1 MPKRA
6 LLILFA
12 ASVVLPAV
20 AMANHGQNATSTKV
34 NLLYHK
40 LFTRPVGARPVDG
53 SAGKAQPGE
62 EWDGTA
68 PLPDPSGATGS
79 GDMREFQVA
88 PDFTTA
94 KVTAAI
100 TWSAGAAAL
109 TYDLDL
115 FIDRQDAATGA
126 WVQVGSGTDGQ
137 LAGDGEPAEVA
148 EVSFPIPGK
157 YRTRVANFAST
168 ELAYHGVLG
177 FTNGKRGGKPS
188 RGRVTEDRLP
198 DTAVGSQAHAIY
210 FVPLDGIDQTLDTNG
225 TIENS
230 ILSTKAWLEAQT
242 GGKHIRLDT
251 YVDRGTALLD
261 VTVVRG
267 LKTAAEYAQSAD
279 GAFTTITD
287 ELEARGWNA
296 DPAQK
301 RYYVYYEGPA
311 EDPNICGTAYASTLG
326 TTMAQWT
333 VVFLGATPGCGARD
347 FGTLATGPGMSEAIL
362 LHESTHNEGF
372 VRPESLHQCWAFSF
386 HLCSAGAGAILDT
399 MDPEAIDLMFPF
411 VTYPLK
417 DKVLDR
423 DHDDYYNHPFPTKDL
438 IDSPYWE

>member
-1 MPKRA
+1 MPRRVIP
-6 LLILFA
+6 ILFA
-12 ASVVLPAV
+12 ASIVLPSL
-20 AMANHGQNATSTKV
+20 AMANHGQGSTKV

-40 LFTRPVGARPVDG
+40 LFTQAVGARPADG
-53 SAGKAQPGE
+53 GAGKAQPGE

-68 PLPDPSGATGS
+68 PLPDPLGVTGS
-79 GDMREFQVA
+79 GDLREFQVSA
-88 PDFTTA
+88 DFTTIKA
-94 KVTAAI
+94 TAAI
-100 TWSAGAAAL
+100 TWSAGAAVS
-109 TYDLDL
+109 YDLDL
-115 FIDRQDAATGA
+115 FIDRQDALTGN

-137 LAGDGEPAEVA
+137 LAGDGEPMEVA

-177 FTNGKRGGKPS
+177 FTNGKKGGKPS
-188 RGRVTEDRLP
+188 RGRATADRP
-198 DTAVGSQAHAIY
+198 DEVAGSQAHAIY
-210 FVPLDGIDQTLDTNG
+210 FVPSDGIDNTLDTNG

-230 ILSTKAWLEAQT
+230 ILSTKGWLEAQT

-251 YVDRGTALLD
+251 YSDRGAPVLD
-261 VTVVRG
+261 VSFVRG
-267 LKTAAEYAQSAD
+267 LQTAAEYSSTGD
-279 GAFTTITD
+279 AFTTVTD

-311 EDPNICGTAYASTLG
+311 EDPNICGTAFVSTLG
-326 TTMAQWT
+326 TTMAQWS
-333 VVFLGATPGCGARD
+333 VVWLGASPGCGARD
-347 FGTLATGPGMSEAIL
+347 FGTPETGPQMSESIL
-362 LHESTHNEGF
+362 MHESTHNEGF
-372 VRPESLHQCWAFSF
+372 VRPESLHQCWAFNF
-386 HLCSAGAGAILDT
+386 HLCSAAAGGILDT
-399 MDPEAIDLMFPF
+399 LDPEAIDLMFPF

-438 IDSPYWE
+438 IDSPYWED

>member
-1 MPKRA
+1 MPKHSIWIV
-6 LLILFA
+6 LA

-20 AMANHGQNATSTKV
+20 ATANHGQGSTKI
-34 NLLYHK
+34 NLLYNK
-40 LFTRPVGARPVDG
+40 LFATPVGARPADG
-53 SAGKAQPGE
+53 GAGKAQPGE

-68 PLPDPSGATGS
+68 PAPDPTGLTGG
-79 GDMREFQVA
+79 GDLREFQVS
-88 PDFTTA
+88 PDFTTVN
-94 KVTAAI
+94 VTAAI
-100 TWSAGAAAL
+100 TWDAGLAV

-115 FIDRQDAATGA
+115 FIDRQDPLTGN

-137 LAGDGEPAEVA
+137 LAGDGEPTEVA
-148 EVSFPIPGK
+148 EVSFPIPGR

-177 FTNGKRGGKPS
+177 FTNGRRGGKPS
-188 RGRVTEDRLP
+188 RGRATADRP
-198 DTAVGSQAHAIY
+198 DVAVGSQAHAIY
-210 FVPLDGIDQTLDTNG
+210 FVPSDAPDNTLDTNG

-230 ILSTKAWLEAQT
+230 ILSTRGWLEAQT

-251 YVDRGTALLD
+251 YLDRGNPVLD
-261 VTVVRG
+261 VSFVRG
-267 LKTAAEYAQSAD
+267 NLTAAEYAATGD
-279 GAFTTITD
+279 AFTAVTD

-311 EDPNICGTAYASTLG
+311 EDTNICGTAFVSTLG
-326 TTMAQWT
+326 TTMAQWS
-333 VVFLGATPGCGARD
+333 VVWLGASPGCGARD
-347 FGTLATGPGMSEAIL
+347 FGTPETGPQMSESIL
-362 LHESTHNEGF
+362 MHESTHNEGF
-372 VRPESLHQCWAFSF
+372 VRPESLHQCWAFQF

-399 MDPEAIDLMFPF
+399 LDPEAVDLMFPF

-423 DHDDYYNHPFPTKDL
+423 GHDDYYNHPFPTKDL
-438 IDSPYWE
+438 ADSPFWED